1 MKKFLFLILF
11 TFTWPVLYA
20 YDFYADGFYCNILST
35 TEHTCEIEGSS
46 TKTGLVIIPQTITY
60 DDVDYTVTEIGWY
73 AFYECTDL
81 ISVII
86 PNSVTRIETNAF
98 KGCSGMTSITIPK
111 NVRIIDSSAFRGC
124 TGLTSIRVV
133 DGNDYYDSRNNCNA
147 IIQKKDN
154 ALIFGC
160 MNTVIPNGVTSIG
173 NDAFNGCSGLVS
185 VTIPNSVTSIGND
198 AFYNCI

>member
-133 DGNDYYDSRNNCNA
+133 DGNDYYDSRNKVLHRN
-147 IIQKKDN
+147 
-154 ALIFGC
+154 G
-160 MNTVIPNGVTSIG
+160 VIPAS
-173 NDAFNGCSGLVS
+173 CSASRRSLK
-185 VTIPNSVTSIGND
+185 
-198 AFYNCI
+198 